1 MNETEAL
8 TPLAEAG
15 QSIWADVLRYLHL
28 VTIPGWRQYQ
38 IFIILGLIPLAYL
51 LQFMLASRLDAWAR
65 RREGWPKW
73 RLRLL
78 IHVRNRLAL
87 FLYVAMIWAVY
98 LLLQQ
103 VTWPSRSQMI
113 GVVATM
119 VSVWAVVGLLARLI
133 YNRLLRR
140 IISWALWISGTLY
153 ALNLDGAAKKILA
166 DISFSFGTMSFTL
179 LTLLQAVILIALML
193 AVARIVTRRAGLGLQ
208 HNEDLSPSMRVL
220 AAKGVQLVV
229 YGIADRDCQGGESA
243 GGLPPDAYRDWVGAV
258 ADGAR
263 GIGTTVAVLEPDAV
277 ADAGQCADADSR
289 LALLHDAVDT
299 LADAHVTTYVDG
311 GHSDWVDPQEMASR
325 LERAGVGDARG
336 FATNV
341 SFYADD
347 AQERAYAEAVS
358 QALGGSHYVIDTG
371 RNGNGADG
379 EWCNPPGR
387 ALGRTPAAGDGS
399 LDAFLWIKPP
409 GESDGSC
416 NGGPPAGQWW
426 DERALDL
433 ARAAGW

>member
-1 MNETEAL
+1 MQSSHTRRWE
-8 TPLAEAG
+8 LAA
-15 QSIWADVLRYLHL
+15 
-28 VTIPGWRQYQ
+28 
-38 IFIILGLIPLAYL
+38 
-51 LQFMLASRLDAWAR
+51 
-65 RREGWPKW
+65 
-73 RLRLL
+73 
-78 IHVRNRLAL
+78 
-87 FLYVAMIWAVY
+87 
-98 LLLQQ
+98 
-103 VTWPSRSQMI
+103 
-113 GVVATM
+113 GVVAAAVA
-119 VSVWAVVGLLARLI
+119 VSVVLHLLGVSLPFWPAGAQGSNPFSSGRVYVDPHSQARQAAEAASGDDATV
-133 YNRLLRR
+133 LRR
-140 IISWALWISGTLY
+140 VADTPTAIWLTPEAWPQQQVEAHVRRIATAARDADRVAL
-153 ALNLDGAAKKILA
+153 
-166 DISFSFGTMSFTL
+166 
-179 LTLLQAVILIALML
+179 
-193 AVARIVTRRAGLGLQ
+193 
-208 HNEDLSPSMRVL
+208 
-220 AAKGVQLVV
+220 LVV

-289 LALLHDAVDT
+289 
-299 LADAHVTTYVDG
+299 
-311 GHSDWVDPQEMASR
+311 
-325 LERAGVGDARG
+325 
-336 FATNV
+336 
-341 SFYADD
+341 
-347 AQERAYAEAVS
+347 AYAEAVS

-387 ALGRTPAAGDGS
+387 AVGRTPAAGDGS

>member
-1 MNETEAL
+1 MQSSHTRRWE
-8 TPLAEAG
+8 LAA
-15 QSIWADVLRYLHL
+15 
-28 VTIPGWRQYQ
+28 
-38 IFIILGLIPLAYL
+38 
-51 LQFMLASRLDAWAR
+51 
-65 RREGWPKW
+65 
-73 RLRLL
+73 
-78 IHVRNRLAL
+78 
-87 FLYVAMIWAVY
+87 
-98 LLLQQ
+98 
-103 VTWPSRSQMI
+103 
-113 GVVATM
+113 GVVAAAVA
-119 VSVWAVVGLLARLI
+119 VSVVLHLLGVSLPFWPAGAQSSNPFSSGRVYVDPHSQARQAAEAASGDDATV
-133 YNRLLRR
+133 LRR
-140 IISWALWISGTLY
+140 VADTPTAIWLTPEAWPQQQVEAHVRRIATAARDADRVAL
-153 ALNLDGAAKKILA
+153 
-166 DISFSFGTMSFTL
+166 
-179 LTLLQAVILIALML
+179 
-193 AVARIVTRRAGLGLQ
+193 
-208 HNEDLSPSMRVL
+208 
-220 AAKGVQLVV
+220 LVV

-311 GHSDWVDPQEMASR
+311 GHSDWVDPEEMASR

-347 AQERAYAEAVS
+347 ARERAYAEAVS

-371 RNGNGADG
+371 RNGNGSDG
-379 EWCNPPGR
+379 DWCNPPGR

-409 GESDGSC
+409 GESDGTC

-426 DERALDL
+426 AERALDL

>member
-8 TPLAEAG
+8 TTLAEAG

-166 DISFSFGTMSFTL
+166 DISFSFG
-179 LTLLQAVILIALML
+179 
-193 AVARIVTRRAGLGLQ
+193 RRA
-208 HNEDLSPSMRVL
+208 S
-220 AAKGVQLVV
+220 GVAHS
-229 YGIADRDCQGGESA
+229 GSSFHA
-243 GGLPPDAYRDWVGAV
+243 GLPMTSQMFFHTAAWV
-258 ADGAR
+258 
-263 GIGTTVAVLEPDAV
+263 
-277 ADAGQCADADSR
+277 
-289 LALLHDAVDT
+289 
-299 LADAHVTTYVDG
+299 
-311 GHSDWVDPQEMASR
+311 M
-325 LERAGVGDARG
+325 
-336 FATNV
+336 
-341 SFYADD
+341 
-347 AQERAYAEAVS
+347 
-358 QALGGSHYVIDTG
+358 
-371 RNGNGADG
+371 
-379 EWCNPPGR
+379 
-387 ALGRTPAAGDGS
+387 
-399 LDAFLWIKPP
+399 K
-409 GESDGSC
+409 
-416 NGGPPAGQWW
+416 
-426 DERALDL
+426 
-433 ARAAGW
+433 